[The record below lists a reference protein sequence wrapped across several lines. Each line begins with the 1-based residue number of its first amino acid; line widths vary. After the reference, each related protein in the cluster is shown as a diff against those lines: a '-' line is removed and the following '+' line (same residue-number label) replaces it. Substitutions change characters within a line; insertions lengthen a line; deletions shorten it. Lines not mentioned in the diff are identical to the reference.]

1 MHTRARARSSIISA
15 DEHRTAAAAAA
26 AVAAGPTTATAET
39 YGDETFVRRW
49 PDAVCAPC
57 TCRKRARRCRLLI
70 SSGGRS
76 KTAAHSFR
84 THTHTHTQEH
94 GNPCTR
100 AHIRARARAH
110 VPQSPGWI
118 VRPREGCPS
127 VAAGTLCGARA
138 RSG

>member
-84 THTHTHTQEH
+84 THTHTHKSTGIRVH
-94 GNPCTR
+94 GL
-100 AHIRARARAH
+100 IYERARARTY
-110 VPQSPGWI
+110 PR
-118 VRPREGCPS
+118 VRGGLFVRER
-127 VAAGTLCGARA
+127 AARP
-138 RSG
+138 